1 MGTFVLIH
9 GAWHGSW
16 CWNKVVPLLK
26 KSGHEAVTP
35 DLPGHGDNTGK
46 YIEEITIQDYADCV
60 VEVLD
65 GLAESVILVGHS
77 LGGKVISQ
85 VAEYRPG
92 KVKKLVYLCAFMPDP
107 RDMELQLPAQK
118 RLEPLTMSDTA
129 LQELFYGDCSG
140 ADFEWARALLVPEPG
155 APRYDPIHVTGEN
168 YGRIPRI
175 YIETLR
181 DQAIVPSRQKQ
192 MYTDMPCERVIS
204 MDTSH
209 SPFISAPEELVRNLI
224 SVL

>member
-1 MGTFVLIH
+1 MEIFVLVH

-16 CWNKVVPLLK
+16 CWEKVVPLLS
-26 KSGHEAVTP
+26 KSGHKVITP

-46 YIEEITIQDYADCV
+46 PVEEITMQDYADCV

-65 GLAESVILVGHS
+65 GLAEPVILVGHS
-77 LGGKVISQ
+77 MGGRVISQ

-92 KVKKLVYLCAFMPDP
+92 KVKKLVYLCAFMPEAKNIES
-107 RDMELQLPAQK
+107 RMLTQK
-118 RLEPLTMSDTA
+118 RLEPLTLSDDA
-129 LQELFYGDCSG
+129 LKELFYADCSD
-140 ADFEWARALLVPEPG
+140 ADFKLAKARLVPEPRL
-155 APRYDPIHVTGEN
+155 PRFDSIHVTDKN
-168 YGRIPRI
+168 YGKIPRI
-175 YIETLR
+175 YIEILR

-192 MYTDMPCERVIS
+192 MYTDMPCERVIT

-209 SPFISAPEELVRNLI
+209 SPFLSAPEELVRNLI